1 MINIKYIS
9 NQFIGNFFFKKI
21 NVYINVRK
29 QVRQE
34 RQSVSAS

>member
-1 MINIKYIS
+1 MNK
-9 NQFIGNFFFKKI
+9 FIGNFFLKKT
-21 NVYINVRK
+21 NVYIDLRK

>member
-1 MINIKYIS
+1 MININYIS
-9 NQFIGNFFFKKI
+9 NKFIGNFFLKK